1 MLTSNNKTSVLVPS
15 QLPSFVRDD
24 VDYTKFITFIKAYY
38 EWMEQSG
45 QLMDLSKNLLNYSDV
60 DETSEQFL
68 EYFVKDFLPNFPREA
83 LVDKR
88 RALKLAKELYSAKGI
103 PSSYEFVFRLLY
115 NNQDFDVFYTKD
127 AVLKAS
133 DGKWYVARSLK
144 LATNDPKWLNTDNY
158 RLFGEITKSI
168 ATIEKSV
175 LTGNKTEVFISDI
188 QRLFQSGEN
197 VRVIDQN
204 GQNVLFGGQPLIAK
218 IVGQISQIR
227 INPLKRGLLYE
238 PGNPVILY
246 GGLSSSNGIGA
257 VAKVGTTTSGSIQR
271 IDVLTGGFG
280 YTADP
285 QTLINI
291 TNGRGAIAN
300 VASLNPDPKLTAN
313 ATLLSNNVIQRS
325 IFTTIGNTQYSFLT
339 VNPTANANTAL
350 INALSFIELTTFPIG
365 SVILNNGG
373 GGITRIPTVEAQS
386 TYPTD
391 VQGVNADLK
400 GLGILAP
407 IQIANAGLGYQANDV
422 IYFNG
427 GTGSGALANVA
438 TVNAIGS
445 ITSIR
450 YQPSGFFPIGGM
462 GYRAEDLPNVT
473 IQSANAQAYGASI
486 FIPGILG
493 DGATFA
499 VTVDRTGSIT
509 TINVLDFGEDYI
521 STPNVS
527 LKVED
532 IVVSNVTVA
541 ALPRK
546 GDIVF
551 QGANVNV
558 STYRATVNSIILLAS
573 DNLDPKQSKY
583 SLQVF
588 EYSSYPNSNLPIR
601 VADKNDIVMTMAN
614 TAFPANTFY
623 VNSPEYNDNGIKIY
637 GDGTANATASFLN
650 GLVISQGQYLNSQGQ
665 PSSFDVLQSDIYNN
679 FTYQITL
686 EKEIAKYREVLLSLL
701 HPAGMKV
708 LGRYAMRSNNSL
720 NFHGI
725 EATNQGRTLYYYT
738 NTASSNVTMR
748 ADFTNKSNNIIK
760 FNNLGTGVNITDF
773 IFPNSVIA
781 LSTQNGPNVISKIA
795 SINALSNTVTLTTNT
810 WLTFANVAYMTAN
823 ANSNTINIVSLT
835 SAYDIINNG
844 QYSNTRYP
852 LIDIVYAGDQILV
865 PNNTAKVVQSIDYS
879 RGRITLTSNL
889 SSNANGLMAVSRTYS
904 AGGTVDKA
912 EEVIIYGPLGLQYYP
927 ELTTES
933 GVTIIT
939 EDGKIILLG

>member
-15 QLPSFVRDD
+15 QIPSFVRDD

-45 QLMDLSKNLLNYSDV
+45 QLMDVSKNLLNYSDV
-60 DETSEQFL
+60 DETTEEFL
-68 EYFVKDFLPNFPREA
+68 NYFVKDFLPNFPQDA

-88 RALKLAKELYSAKGI
+88 RALKLAKELYSSKGI

-115 NNQDFDVFYTKD
+115 NNQDFDIFYTKD

-144 LATNDPKWLNTDNY
+144 LSTDDPNWLTVDNY
-158 RLFGEITKSI
+158 KIFGETTKSI

-188 QRLFQSGEN
+188 QRLFQSGEI
-197 VRVIDQN
+197 VRVIDGN
-204 GQNVLFGGQPLIAK
+204 GQNVLFDGEPLSAK

-246 GGLSSSNGIGA
+246 GGLSSSNGVGA
-257 VAKVGTTTSGSIQR
+257 IAKVGTTTAGSIQR
-271 IDVLTGGFG
+271 IDVLTGGHG

-285 QTLINI
+285 QTLLRI

-300 VASLNPDPKLTAN
+300 VGSLDPDPKHRAN
-313 ATLLSNNVIQRS
+313 VTFLANNVIQRS
-325 IFTTIGNTQYSFLT
+325 IFTTIGNTQYSFLASH
-339 VNPTANANTAL
+339 PTANANTAL
-350 INALSFIELTTFPIG
+350 VDALSFVELTTYPIS
-365 SVILNNGG
+365 SVLLTNGG
-373 GGITRIPTVEAQS
+373 GGISRIPTITAES

-391 VQGVNADLK
+391 LQGVSADLK
-400 GLGILAP
+400 SLGILAP
-407 IQIANAGLGYQANDV
+407 IHIINAGLGYQANDV
-422 IYFNG
+422 IVFNG
-427 GTGSGALANVA
+427 GSGLGAVANVI
-438 TVNAIGS
+438 TVNASGA
-445 ITSIR
+445 ITSVEYR
-450 YQPSGFFPIGGM
+450 PTGYFPLGGM
-462 GYRAEDLPNVT
+462 GYRGDSVPTATVN
-473 IQSANAQAYGASI
+473 SANAQAHSADLI
-486 FIPGILG
+486 VPGILG

-541 ALPRK
+541 TLPRK
-546 GDIVF
+546 GDTVF
-551 QGANVNV
+551 QGANLNV
-558 STYRATVNSIILLAS
+558 ATYRATVNSIVLLAA
-573 DNLDPKQSKY
+573 DNLEPTLSKY

-588 EYSSYPNSNLPIR
+588 EYSSYPNSNLPIY
-601 VADKNDIVMTMAN
+601 VSDKNEIVMTMAN

-623 VNSPEYNDNGIKIY
+623 VNSPEYNENGIKIY

-650 GLVISQGQYLNSQGQ
+650 GLVVSQGQYLNSQGQ
-665 PSSFDVLQSDIYNN
+665 PSSFDVLQSSVYNN

-720 NFHGI
+720 SFHGL
-725 EATNQGRTLYYYT
+725 EATNQGLTLYHYT
-738 NTASSNVTMR
+738 NIASSNVTMQ

-760 FNNLGTGVNITDF
+760 FNNLGAGVNITDF

-781 LSTQNGPNVISKIA
+781 LSTQHGPNVISEIA

-835 SAYDIINNG
+835 GAYDIINNG

-889 SSNANGLMAVSRTYS
+889 SSNANGLMAVNRTYS

-912 EEVIIYGPLGLQYYP
+912 EEVIIYGPVGLQYYP

-933 GVTIIT
+933 GITIIT